1 MCIFAIETTKNRN
14 QTHGIMVK
22 NGSVTMKDIA
32 RELGVSVATV
42 SRALKDSPRI
52 SAEKRDEIKRYARE
66 HNFTPNIIA
75 EALRKSK
82 VQSLKVIGV
91 IVPQF
96 THFYFSSIL
105 AGIEEEAS
113 ARGYQLMVA
122 QSDERYEREVE
133 ICKSF
138 YENKVCGVIV
148 SQAKDTAK
156 YDHFQFLIDQ
166 NVPLVFYDRMSTGV
180 NASRVVI
187 DDYIGAL
194 SAVNHLINTGCRRIA
209 YYGLSLNLEIGKN
222 RYNGYRDALLKHGI
236 QPDEQLIR
244 MCDNRSDAESITPDL
259 MSIPNPPDGFFAVN
273 DDTAIGIL
281 YSCKRMGLRVPEDVS
296 ICGFTNCERAVA
308 CDPMLTTVEQRG
320 VRVGEEAANILINK
334 VEGVLPID
342 SIEKRVVRTRL
353 IVRGTTR

>member
-1 MCIFAIETTKNRN
+1 MKDGGN
-14 QTHGIMVK
+14 
-22 NGSVTMKDIA
+22 VTMKDIA

-82 VQSLKVIGV
+82 VQPLKIIGV
-91 IVPQF
+91 IVPKF
-96 THFYFSSIL
+96 SHFYFSSVL

-113 ARGYQLMVA
+113 ARGYRIMVA

-138 YENKVCGVIV
+138 YENKVCGIIV
-148 SQAKDTAK
+148 SQAKNTVK
-156 YDHFQFLIDQ
+156 YSHFQFLIEQ
-166 NVPLVFYDRMSTGV
+166 HVPLVFYDRVSMGV

-187 DDYIGAL
+187 DDYMGAL
-194 SAVNHLINTGCRRIA
+194 GAVTHLIKTGCRRIA
-209 YYGLSLNLEIGKN
+209 YYGVSLNLEIGKN
-222 RYNGYRDALLKHGI
+222 RYNGYRDALLKHGL
-236 QPDEQLIR
+236 QPDDQLIR
-244 MCDNRSDAESITPDL
+244 MCDNRTDAEAITPELMDL
-259 MSIPNPPDGFFAVN
+259 PNPPDAFFAVN

-281 YSCKRMGLRVPEDVS
+281 YSCKGMGLRVPEDIS
-296 ICGFTNCERAVA
+296 ICGFTNGERAIA

-320 VRVGEEAANILINK
+320 IRVGEEAANILIDK
-334 VEGVLPID
+334 VEGALPID

>member
-1 MCIFAIETTKNRN
+1 
-14 QTHGIMVK
+14 MVK

-66 HNFTPNIIA
+66 RNFTPNIIA

-187 DDYIGAL
+187 DDYMGAL

-222 RYNGYRDALLKHGI
+222 RYNGYRDTLLKHGI

-259 MSIPNPPDGFFAVN
+259 
-273 DDTAIGIL
+273 IL